1 MRQLFVVDLKD
12 YEEGWV
18 HSKRPS
24 ARGIILSKDGKIAL
38 VYSTRDRYYKF
49 PGGGIQEDENP
60 MDALI
65 REVLEEVGLVVIK
78 DSIQEFGSVLRLQKS
93 DVKENTVFEQEN
105 LYYICDVELRMEKQS
120 LDAYE
125 AEAGF
130 ELRYVTIDE
139 AIAVN
144 ASCVCDNLYDQVIVD
159 REKHVFEIIKEELLQ
174 KQN

>member
-1 MRQLFVVDLKD
+1 
-12 YEEGWV
+12 
-18 HSKRPS
+18 
-24 ARGIILSKDGKIAL
+24 
-38 VYSTRDRYYKF
+38 
-49 PGGGIQEDENP
+49 
-60 MDALI
+60 
-65 REVLEEVGLVVIK
+65 
-78 DSIQEFGSVLRLQKS
+78 
-93 DVKENTVFEQEN
+93 
-105 LYYICDVELRMEKQS
+105 MEKQS

-144 ASCVCDNLYDQVIVD
+144 ASCVCDNLFDQVIVD